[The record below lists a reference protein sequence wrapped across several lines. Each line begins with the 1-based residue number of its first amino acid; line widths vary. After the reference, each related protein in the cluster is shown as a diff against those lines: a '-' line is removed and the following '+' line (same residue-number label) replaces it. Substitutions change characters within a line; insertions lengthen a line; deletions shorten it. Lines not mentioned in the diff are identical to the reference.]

1 MVHLVLAALGA
12 VAVETKSLVGHELLA
27 ASVESGTKGDTAG
40 TGLAW
45 GQRRRLISILGRWGG
60 RSRNLV
66 HGIRGSVQDGISD
79 RNVPKD
85 DAERDQLRGNLSEL
99 AQALGDGVGW

>member
-27 ASVESGTKGDTAG
+27 ASVESGTKGDT
-40 TGLAW
+40 
-45 GQRRRLISILGRWGG
+45 
-60 RSRNLV
+60 
-66 HGIRGSVQDGISD
+66 
-79 RNVPKD
+79 KD